1 MKTFCFRTHVHSL
14 TVLKASG
21 VDKHLG
27 SQLPLPLVGAVGGR
41 AAARTVA
48 HDGALGKV
56 ADVAALVESVLSC
69 LQGGLQLLPQQ
80 QVMSGL
86 LHLQRAV
93 VHRKS
98 LVRADNSIQ
107 TLTDAALVRCPN
119 HIYTEGLNDLFV
131 VQTDL
136 LQ

>member
-1 MKTFCFRTHVHSL
+1 M
-14 TVLKASG
+14 
-21 VDKHLG
+21 
-27 SQLPLPLVGAVGGR
+27 
-41 AAARTVA
+41 A

-56 ADVAALVESVLSC
+56 ADVAALVKSVLSC

-86 LHLQRAV
+86 LHLQRAG
-93 VHRKS
+93 VHKRS

-107 TLTDAALVRCPN
+107 RVTDAAVGRRHN
-119 HIYTEGLNDLFV
+119 HIHTEALNDLFV